1 MCFYFLCFIF
11 GIHNTLVL
19 ICLVWLF
26 VFLVHV
32 DSMYFPFACGNR
44 YIPPLIPHLCTRYM
58 YINFLVS
65 KAAHLM
71 LIYNQSLNV
80 FCYWYI
86 WPMHIYYV
94 QRCLTRTIDSCISYT
109 CVYIIIYKCWMTSIK
124 INTVCQWFATGW
136 CYFPV
141 SVIDKTDRHDII
153 EIFFKVALK
162 TTT

>member
-1 MCFYFLCFIF
+1 MCFYFWCFIF

-26 VFLVHV
+26 VLLVHV

-44 YIPPLIPHLCTRYM
+44 YIPPLIAHLCTRHM

-65 KAAHLM
+65 KAANLM
-71 LIYNQSLNV
+71 LTYNQSLNV

-109 CVYIIIYKCWMTSIK
+109 CVYTIYIQMVDDLYQYKYSL
-124 INTVCQWFATGW
+124 
-136 CYFPV
+136 
-141 SVIDKTDRHDII
+141 SVICDGSVVFSGFCHW
-153 EIFFKVALK
+153 
-162 TTT
+162 

>member
-26 VFLVHV
+26 VLLVHV

-65 KAAHLM
+65 KAAHLQSIIECFLL
-71 LIYNQSLNV
+71 LIYLTDAHILCSTMSYKDHWQLYQLYMCLHYYIQMLDDLYQNKYSL
-80 FCYWYI
+80 
-86 WPMHIYYV
+86 
-94 QRCLTRTIDSCISYT
+94 
-109 CVYIIIYKCWMTSIK
+109 
-124 INTVCQWFATGW
+124 
-136 CYFPV
+136 
-141 SVIDKTDRHDII
+141 SVICDGLVLFSGFCHW
-153 EIFFKVALK
+153 
-162 TTT
+162 